1 MIRKFKTEP
10 ATAQGLIDIAT
21 RLAVELPAKSVE
33 RYDRAELLIH
43 HWALWGH
50 DPARNVTTCRECK
63 GKGYRYDCHAAGW
76 FPVACKACNGTGKAV
91 KL

>member
-1 MIRKFKTEP
+1 MTRKFKTEP

-50 DPARNVTTCRECK
+50 NPARNVTTCRECG
-63 GKGYRYDCHAAGW
+63 GKGWVKGIDYTK
-76 FPVACKACNGTGKAV
+76 CKACNGTDKAV